1 MLVVCIPPTL
11 STKKGAPDNH
21 IDSGME
27 FINFVAQQQ
36 RSGQLKAAA
45 GGKTK

>member
-1 MLVVCIPPTL
+1 MLVVRITL
-11 STKKGAPDNH
+11 YTKQSHCVTAGWN
-21 IDSGME
+21 S
-27 FINFVAQQQ
+27 INFAAQQQ

>member
-1 MLVVCIPPTL
+1 MLVVGITL
-11 STKKGAPDNH
+11 STKQSHCVTAGWN
-21 IDSGME
+21 S
-27 FINFVAQQQ
+27 INFVAQQQ